1 MQIVSVL
8 WLVKRYLIYRGAT
21 RLEKSLE
28 NYSCL
33 SAASYK
39 VSIAQR
45 GLHSAVLFSRLS
57 NHVYYTAG
65 SARGQDEASPV
76 F

>member
-1 MQIVSVL
+1 MQIVFVL
-8 WLVKRYLIYRGAT
+8 WLVKRYVIYRGAT

-39 VSIAQR
+39 VSIAQ
-45 GLHSAVLFSRLS
+45 AVLFSRLS

-65 SARGQDEASPV
+65 SAREQDEASPV